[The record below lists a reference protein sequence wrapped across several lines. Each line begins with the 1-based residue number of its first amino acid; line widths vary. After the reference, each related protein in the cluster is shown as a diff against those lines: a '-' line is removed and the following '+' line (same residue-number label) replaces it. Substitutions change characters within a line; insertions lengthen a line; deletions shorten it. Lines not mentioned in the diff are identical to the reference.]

1 MKCKFIFLALAA
13 VMLVLFGCNNN
24 HTTNEEHR
32 EDNIELLSDS
42 LKEHIRKQNSL
53 SQELV
58 LKVDTLTQEL
68 NAAKDDIAKLQAAES
83 KKTIDFWNGLSLLL
97 GIFAFIAAI
106 MAIWAT
112 RNHVKLK
119 DLDSKFNEYL
129 RNRGLSEQEVQHLKE
144 CKNSLANSRSQQKP
158 DSSCVDNDN
167 IASHERRIAELER
180 KISHFQQLQKPV
192 SQFTPAIPKNM
203 QPSATRRLY
212 AKATSNSFFT
222 ETADTKEET
231 CAFVIEYSGEKGDFD
246 VASFAQIKQ
255 MNDLESFLHA
265 EGDCTMEEATNY
277 KTNCRGE
284 CVKNDGGFWKVVKAL
299 EIKIWK

>member
-1 MKCKFIFLALAA
+1 
-13 VMLVLFGCNNN
+13 MLVLFGCNNN

-97 GIFAFIAAI
+97 GIIAFIAAI

-144 CKNSLANSRSQQKP
+144 CKKSLANSRS
-158 DSSCVDNDN
+158 
-167 IASHERRIAELER
+167 
-180 KISHFQQLQKPV
+180 
-192 SQFTPAIPKNM
+192 
-203 QPSATRRLY
+203 
-212 AKATSNSFFT
+212 
-222 ETADTKEET
+222 
-231 CAFVIEYSGEKGDFD
+231 
-246 VASFAQIKQ
+246 
-255 MNDLESFLHA
+255 
-265 EGDCTMEEATNY
+265 
-277 KTNCRGE
+277 
-284 CVKNDGGFWKVVKAL
+284 
-299 EIKIWK
+299 